1 MGGVKVKIKKKKKYK
16 IFIKKEQYNITNVG
30 WIRNKR
36 GRTRLGTSKEEQK
49 NNNMG
54 TITGRMS

>member
-1 MGGVKVKIKKKKKYK
+1 MLDELG
-16 IFIKKEQYNITNVG
+16 T
-30 WIRNKR
+30 R

-54 TITGRMS
+54 TITGTMS